1 MSLTLLCIK
10 IFFARICD
18 VTLGTLRTIFTV
30 KGKTIIAGI
39 IAFIEVFIWFL
50 VAKEALNTEVSSIFI
65 VISYAGGYATG
76 TILGTF
82 ISKKFINSLIS
93 VEVITT
99 KANKNNIAKIRE
111 EGFGVSVVNT
121 TENYNN
127 NNNNNSSNILFITLN
142 SRHLEDLKRVI
153 KEIDSKAF
161 MVVNESKIVQNG
173 YIK

>member
-1 MSLTLLCIK
+1 MSLVLLCIK

-30 KGKTIIAGI
+30 KGKTVIAGI

-127 NNNNNSSNILFITLN
+127 DSSNILFITLN

>member
-50 VAKEALNTEVSSIFI
+50 VAKEALNTDVSSIFI

-121 TENYNN
+121 IENY
-127 NNNNNSSNILFITLN
+127 NNNSSNISSFFCRQIFIASIVCSFVPLGQAMYGFLLNLILNFSFIT
-142 SRHLEDLKRVI
+142 
-153 KEIDSKAF
+153 
-161 MVVNESKIVQNG
+161 
-173 YIK
+173 